1 MCSLILMIV
10 WTIFNKLKI
19 FTWNQ
24 NSTWFK
30 TFEKC
35 LNTELFPHFTRFL
48 SHFQVLFKNRTI
60 QQSDNLKTGLAPYS
74 DPLCRFIE
82 SLPRFFIK
90 IFSAKFFAGFLFAVS
105 RRHSTHSRRQL
116 WDDRQTRF
124 GNRQKT
130 YPVS

>member
-1 MCSLILMIV
+1 MSEC
-10 WTIFNKLKI
+10 WTF
-19 FTWNQ
+19 
-24 NSTWFK
+24 S
-30 TFEKC
+30 
-35 LNTELFPHFTRFL
+35 HFRRFL

-82 SLPRFFIK
+82 SLPRF
-90 IFSAKFFAGFLFAVS
+90 SAKFFAGFLFAVS

-116 WDDRQTRF
+116 WDDRPTRF

-130 YPVS
+130 YPVSLILIWATILNQRQLVHMVKLIRLTRFGNRQKTYPVS